1 LGREHTSADE
11 QLFWVQKL
19 FEIVSEVKAELVK
32 EYTEKLK
39 INPMNDRRVGREKA
53 LEALQ

>member
-1 LGREHTSADE
+1 MGREHTSADE

-19 FEIVSEVKAELVK
+19 FEIVSEVKAEL
-32 EYTEKLK
+32 K